1 MTRNITRPLGRPPVR
16 LGERMHVQVKD
27 YGGELFPEVL
37 LAAIVRSS
45 HSLIVEV
52 IQNHPVWHG
61 ARLQA
66 HQFVVVKE

>member
-1 MTRNITRPLGRPPVR
+1 
-16 LGERMHVQVKD
+16 MHVQVKD

-52 IQNHPVWHG
+52 LSTIRFGMGRGCRPINLW
-61 ARLQA
+61 R
-66 HQFVVVKE
+66 